1 METPPPDHNF
11 REAEMDPVQEQ
22 LEAYNARDL
31 DRFVACYAPE
41 VVIEDAEGKR
51 LIEGIEPMRAA
62 YGALFASNPGLRA
75 EVPTRIRAG
84 EFVID
89 EERVSGLSHPGAPAE
104 LHTAVVYRVRD
115 GRIIHVRLLK

>member
-1 METPPPDHNF
+1 
-11 REAEMDPVQEQ
+11 MDPVQEQ

-31 DRFVACYAPE
+31 ERFLACYAPE
-41 VVIEDAEGKR
+41 VVIEDGAGAR
-51 LIEGIEPMRAA
+51 LLEGIEAMRAA
-62 YGALFASNPGLRA
+62 YRTLFASNPGLRA

-89 EERVSGLSHPGAPAE
+89 EERVSGLNLPGGPAE